1 MEAVSGGGEDGEA
14 GVAEG
19 HCWVA
24 GGLVRGGL
32 VMWGGGGG
40 GRVGWGSGLRGDVG
54 GLRLPR
60 LSGVWERTWG
70 GCTEVDKLWIGNNE
84 LDRIE

>member
-1 MEAVSGGGEDGEA
+1 M
-14 GVAEG
+14 
-19 HCWVA
+19 
-24 GGLVRGGL
+24 
-32 VMWGGGGG
+32 GGGGG
-40 GRVGWGSGLRGDVG
+40 WRVGWGSGLRGDVG